1 MEDYIQ
7 TLGEHVYTCAIF
19 YANGQRI
26 IVVPSNIAKKI
37 FLVYHMHTLAI
48 YYDVLQ

>member
-7 TLGEHVYTCAIF
+7 TLSEHVYKCVSF

-26 IVVPSNIAKKI
+26 IVVRSNIAKDY
-37 FLVYHMHTLAI
+37 LVYHMHTLAI